1 MFNFKDIVS
10 DILLEQDPADNIAA
24 PLNKD
29 IADKIITAVNSKLQA
44 TPISEDIL
52 EKIYRFY
59 QGTYFTGELL
69 VTSDLFDYV
78 PVLDIT
84 SQSLGGTKPKA
95 ASIAKTKNIN
105 TFYSSL
111 ANSISTYVQNLMPI
125 YAGYVIKDNEIK
137 RIYTIALKVKSKN
150 VLSENVWPT
159 ISQLTIVDALNKILQ
174 TRLTKLEQLKISV
187 QMLNDVPNKRFNTL
201 NVFKTY
207 TDTLAKDI
215 FLNTDAYSSG
225 AKKINPEVANILL
238 KINITYEDL
247 LKLATYTKKLYES
260 LLYAQFPEPESN
272 TPEQRALN
280 ASLDKIKDNTLLLAK
295 YGLFNF
301 TLPITQISIRPE
313 EKQDVGYD
321 LDKIDKINNEASK
334 EIIDIFKKIST
345 GIREKDQQFQKLISQ
360 RLSYLGQAASS
371 LASFAGATLYGGPQ

>member
-1 MFNFKDIVS
+1 MFNFRDIVS
-10 DILLEQDPADNIAA
+10 NILLEQDPADDIAA
-24 PLNKD
+24 PLDKD
-29 IADKIITAVNSKLQA
+29 IADKIITAINSKLQA
-44 TPISEDIL
+44 TPINEDIL

-69 VTSDLFDYV
+69 VSSDLFDYV

-84 SQSLGGTKPKA
+84 SQSLGGTRPKA

-105 TFYSSL
+105 TFYTTL
-111 ANSISTYVQNLMPI
+111 ANSINTYVQNLMPI

-159 ISQLTIVDALNKILQ
+159 ISQLTIADALNKTLQ

-187 QMLNDVPNKRFNTL
+187 QMLNDISNRRLNTL
-201 NVFKTY
+201 NDFKTY
-207 TDTLAKDI
+207 TDALTKDI

-260 LLYAQFPEPESN
+260 LLYALFPEPEQD
-272 TPEQRALN
+272 TPEQRALD
-280 ASLDKIKDNTLLLAK
+280 ASLNKVKDNTLLLAK
-295 YGLFNF
+295 YGSFNY

-313 EKQDVGYD
+313 EKQDVGYN

-334 EIIDIFKKIST
+334 EIVDIFKRIST
-345 GIREKDQQFQKLISQ
+345 GAREKDQQFQKLISQ
-360 RLSYLGQAASS
+360 RLSYLGQAAD
-371 LASFAGATLYGGPQ
+371 TLLSISGQKLMP

>member
-1 MFNFKDIVS
+1 MFNFTDIVS
-10 DILLEQDPADNIAA
+10 DILLEQEPVAGGNDATTLDKNTADIIIA
-24 PLNKD
+24 
-29 IADKIITAVNSKLQA
+29 AVNSKLQA
-44 TPISEDIL
+44 TPINEAVL

-69 VTSDLFDYV
+69 ISSDLFDYV
-78 PVLDIT
+78 PVLDIV

-95 ASIAKTKNIN
+95 TTTAKNENIN
-105 TFYSSL
+105 TFYQPL
-111 ANSISTYVQNLMPI
+111 ANNINTYTKDLMPI
-125 YAGYVIKDNEIK
+125 YAGYSIKDNEMQ
-137 RIYTIALKVKSKN
+137 RIYTIALKVKGKN

-159 ISQLTIVDALNKILQ
+159 ISQLTITNALDKILQ

-187 QMLNDVPNKRFNTL
+187 QMLNNVTNKRVKTITD
-201 NVFKTY
+201 FKTY
-207 TDTLAKDI
+207 TDALAKDI

-260 LLYAQFPEPESN
+260 LLYAQFPEPEQN
-272 TPEQRALN
+272 TPEQRALD
-280 ASLDKIKDNTLLLAK
+280 ASLNKVKDNTLLLAK
-295 YGLFNF
+295 YGSFNY

-313 EKQDVGYD
+313 EKQDVGYN

-334 EIIDIFKKIST
+334 EIVDIFKRIST
-345 GIREKDQQFQKLISQ
+345 GSREKDQQFQKLISQ
-360 RLSYLGQAASS
+360 RLSYLSQAADALLSIS
-371 LASFAGATLYGGPQ
+371 GQKLMP